1 MKVTKLRG
9 KNEGYTILEMAISMV
24 ILGIVLAGVFSVLA
38 ASRSIFQ
45 TGITLSSLQ
54 DQARKALDQIT
65 REVRQSGTVIND
77 PYSPYPYLFVDG
89 NAEGY
94 YEHHWH
100 PPAVSHSSPG
110 DPDYGPNREI
120 VFRMAKDVDGDGL
133 LTSATTGAI
142 EWGPD
147 QISYVVLTT
156 DDGVNELQRRING
169 VLPVT
174 VVRYVERI
182 VVDDYRTDPELTKN
196 QISIVIHMRRTTRT
210 GRLLRTC
217 LSTTV
222 NMRNSWE
229 EQ

>member
-1 MKVTKLRG
+1 MTKLHG

-24 ILGIVLAGVFSVLA
+24 ILGIVLAGVFSVLG

-77 PYSPYPYLFVDG
+77 PHSPYPYLFVDG

-94 YEHHWH
+94 YAHHWH
-100 PPAVSHSSPG
+100 PPAVSHASPG

-133 LTSATTGAI
+133 LTNASTGEI
-142 EWGPD
+142 EWGPEE
-147 QISYVVLTT
+147 ISYVVLTT

-169 VLPVT
+169 GSPVA
-174 VVRYVERI
+174 VVRHVERI
-182 VVDDYRTDPELTKN
+182 VFDDYYTNPGLTKN
-196 QISIVIHMRRTTRT
+196 QISIIIHMRNTTKT
-210 GRLLRTC
+210 GRVLRTY

>member
-1 MKVTKLRG
+1 MNKSRR
-9 KNEGYTILEMAISMV
+9 NNQGYSIVEMTVSMAILV
-24 ILGIVLAGVFSVLA
+24 IVLAGVFGALN

-45 TGITLSSLQ
+45 TGVTLSSLQ
-54 DQARKALDQIT
+54 DQARKALDQIS
-65 REVRQSGTVIND
+65 REVRQSGTVMND

-94 YEHHWH
+94 YAHHWH
-100 PPAVSHSSPG
+100 PPAVSHASPG

-120 VFRMAKDVDGDGL
+120 VFRMAQDMDDDGL
-133 LTSATTGAI
+133 LTSATTGEI
-142 EWGPD
+142 EWGPA
-147 QISYVVLTT
+147 QISYVVITA

-169 VLPVT
+169 YSPVT

-182 VVDDYRTDPELTKN
+182 VFDDYHTDPGLTKN
-196 QISIVIHMRRTTRT
+196 QISIVIHMRKTVRP
-210 GRLLRTC
+210 GRVLRAY

>member
-1 MKVTKLRG
+1 MTKLHG

-24 ILGIVLAGVFSVLA
+24 ILGIVLAGVFSVLG

-77 PYSPYPYLFVDG
+77 PHSPYPYLFVDG

-94 YEHHWH
+94 YAHHWH
-100 PPAVSHSSPG
+100 PPAVSHASPG

-120 VFRMAKDVDGDGL
+120 VFRMATDVDGDGL
-133 LTSATTGAI
+133 LTSATTGVI
-142 EWGPD
+142 EWGPEE
-147 QISYVVLTT
+147 ISYVVLTT

-169 VLPVT
+169 GSPVA
-174 VVRYVERI
+174 VVRHVERI
-182 VVDDYRTDPELTKN
+182 VFDDYHTNPGLTKN
-196 QISIVIHMRRTTRT
+196 QISIIIHMRNTTKT
-210 GRLLRTC
+210 GRVLRTY